1 MPPASIST
9 GRDGPPLVDS
19 PEEDLARA
27 PQFGEEGDW
36 LAMAEHLRA
45 ALEGWPDDPAV
56 LCWLGVAERE
66 LGMDGVAYERFR
78 ACLATEPTDPK
89 ILAIAGNGLAHF
101 DDPEAESVLRTATL
115 MDPNLAYARAMYGA
129 YLAREGMSKEALI
142 EIEAAVALAPEDTE
156 TLTEWGVALALAGR
170 LDEAV
175 DAFCQACDA
184 DPEDGWA
191 RALVGLTLV
200 ILGRTADALAD
211 LLQAADLRP
220 EDVEVALV
228 ASLAAAACDEPDRAY
243 EMVERARLRAFPGD
257 LPMVDAV
264 FDRVEEGSAPS
275 KAFLAEEVVSSA
287 FRERLMTRP

>member
-1 MPPASIST
+1 M
-9 GRDGPPLVDS
+9 GRDGRFVVDS
-19 PEEDLARA
+19 SEEDLARA
-27 PQFGEEGDW
+27 LQFGDEGDW
-36 LAMAEHLRA
+36 LSMAEYLRGI
-45 ALEGWPDDPAV
+45 LEGWPDDATV

-78 ACLATEPTDPK
+78 ACLAAEPTDPK
-89 ILAIAGNGLAHF
+89 ILAMVGNGLARF
-101 DDPEAESVLRTATL
+101 DDPEAESILRTATL
-115 MDPNLAYARAMYGA
+115 MDPSLAYARTVYGA
-129 YLAREGMSKEALI
+129 YLAREGMSEEALV
-142 EIEAAVALAPEDTE
+142 EIEAAVALVPEDPE

-175 DAFCQACDA
+175 DAFYQACDA

-191 RALVGLTLV
+191 RALVGLALV

-211 LLQAADLRP
+211 LLHAADLRP

-228 ASLAAAACDEPDRAY
+228 ASLAAAACDEVDRAY
-243 EMVERARLRAFPGD
+243 EMVERARLRGIAGD

-264 FDRVEEGSAPS
+264 LDRVEEGSEPS
-275 KAFLAEEVVSSA
+275 MAFLIEEVVSGV

>member
-1 MPPASIST
+1 M
-9 GRDGPPLVDS
+9 DS
-19 PEEDLARA
+19 SEEDLARA
-27 PQFGEEGDW
+27 LQFGDEGDW

-45 ALEGWPDDPAV
+45 VLEGWPDDPAV

-78 ACLATEPTDPK
+78 ACLATGPTDPQ
-89 ILAIAGNGLAHF
+89 ILAIAGNGLARF

-115 MDPNLAYARAMYGA
+115 MDPNLAYARTMYGA

-142 EIEAAVALAPEDTE
+142 EIEAAVGLAPENPE

-175 DAFCQACDA
+175 DAFYQACEA

-211 LLQAADLRP
+211 LLHAADLRP

-243 EMVERARLRAFPGD
+243 EMVERARLRAVPGD

-275 KAFLAEEVVSSA
+275 REFLGEDVVSSA

>member
-1 MPPASIST
+1 M
-9 GRDGPPLVDS
+9 GRDGRPVVDS
-19 PEEDLARA
+19 SEEDLARA
-27 PQFGEEGDW
+27 LQIGEEGDW

-45 ALEGWPDDPAV
+45 VLEGWPDDPAV

-78 ACLATEPTDPK
+78 SCLATEPTDPQ
-89 ILAIAGNGLAHF
+89 ILAIAGNGLAYF
-101 DDPEAESVLRTATL
+101 DDPEAESILRTATL
-115 MDPNLAYARAMYGA
+115 MDPNLAYARTMYGA

-142 EIEAAVALAPEDTE
+142 EIEAAVALAPEDRE

-175 DAFCQACDA
+175 DAFYQACDV

-191 RALVGLTLV
+191 RALVGMTL
-200 ILGRTADALAD
+200 IIMGRIADALSD
-211 LLQAADLRP
+211 LLRAADLRS
-220 EDVEVALV
+220 EDVEVALL

-243 EMVERARLRAFPGD
+243 EMVERARLRAIAGD

-264 FDRVEEGSAPS
+264 LDRVEEGSAPS
-275 KAFLAEEVVSSA
+275 RAFLNEEVGSGA